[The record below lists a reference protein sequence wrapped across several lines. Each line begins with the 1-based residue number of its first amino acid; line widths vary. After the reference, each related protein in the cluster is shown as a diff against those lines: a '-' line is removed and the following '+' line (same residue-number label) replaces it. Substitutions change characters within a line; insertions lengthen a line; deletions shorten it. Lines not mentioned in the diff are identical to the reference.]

1 MKKALLL
8 LTMCFMALSNAFG
21 AVTWY
26 LNEDFES
33 GQIPSGW
40 TQEVVSSN
48 VANWVI
54 EPTTSATY
62 PASGNESNYYVAL
75 RNNTGMDQH
84 YVTKLI
90 TPAID
95 FTVGEV
101 SNPQLVF
108 NHAQVGVGQD
118 FDTLK
123 VYSRANASAPWILL
137 HGDRFRPKSP

>member
-62 PASGNESNYYVAL
+62 PASGNGSNYYVAL

-101 SNPQLVF
+101 SWDSIMHRWV
-108 NHAQVGVGQD
+108 
-118 FDTLK
+118 
-123 VYSRANASAPWILL
+123 
-137 HGDRFRPKSP
+137 